1 MTTQRGGAQH
11 EHHRGGGPISQEER
25 APAGRAPVVTKG
37 VIREEEEWSQDRAL
51 FRQDSGEVERD
62 GHERPLASMGQP
74 RAEHEKHREQLRAP
88 RDVRDDLGVDG
99 QRREEQAAEKR
110 RPVARSRVTERQPG
124 QGRDTSMEQDVDEM
138 KAERAG
144 PPECAVDRKRG
155 HRQRAV
161 KTVVLAR
168 DAPVRKR
175 EQAEH
180 PRQGGDVR
188 VVLDE
193 LDVVEHET
201 VPERAH
207 VHENGDEGGD
217 KRPPRR
223 RPRGHQKAYA

>member
-1 MTTQRGGAQH
+1 
-11 EHHRGGGPISQEER
+11 
-25 APAGRAPVVTKG
+25 
-37 VIREEEEWSQDRAL
+37 
-51 FRQDSGEVERD
+51 
-62 GHERPLASMGQP
+62 
-74 RAEHEKHREQLRAP
+74 
-88 RDVRDDLGVDG
+88 
-99 QRREEQAAEKR
+99 
-110 RPVARSRVTERQPG
+110 
-124 QGRDTSMEQDVDEM
+124 MEQDVDEM

-188 VVLDE
+188 LCS
-193 LDVVEHET
+193 T
-201 VPERAH
+201 SWTSSSTKPFRSERH